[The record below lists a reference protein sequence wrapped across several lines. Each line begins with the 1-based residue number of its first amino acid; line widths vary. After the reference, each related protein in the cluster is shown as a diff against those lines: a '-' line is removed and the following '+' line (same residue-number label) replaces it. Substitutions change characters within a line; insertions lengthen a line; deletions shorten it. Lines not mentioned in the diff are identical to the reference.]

1 MTQPIGILG
10 GTFDPVHLAHLA
22 LARAALDRF
31 GLAAVRWIPAGQP
44 PHRAAPRASAAD
56 RLAMVRA
63 AIAGE
68 PRFILDASEAESTA
82 PSYTVE
88 TLRRLRGEF
97 GPAQPLVLL
106 LGADALRGLPT
117 WHRWEQIFSLAHLA
131 VATRP
136 GYALDDLP
144 AALAAELAARRPA
157 GADFRCAPAGGI
169 GIFPLS
175 AGTVSATE
183 VRTLIAAGAPDEQLA
198 ALLPTAVLDY
208 IHAHRLYR

>member
-97 GPAQPLVLL
+97 GTAQPLVLL

-117 WHRWEQIFSLAHLA
+117 WHRWEEIFSLAHLA

-157 GADFRCAPAGGI
+157 GADFRRAPAGGI

-198 ALLPTAVLDY
+198 TLLPTAVLDY